1 MNKYSDKFILN
12 LLNLAEEY
20 VNECLSNTK
29 DFVTNKGEV
38 IQIQDRHLPTIQY
51 FLNIWIPLI
60 KKDKTIGRTTYY
72 EWLKSEDKIKQN
84 TIKKIEDL
92 FHSLSKDIVA
102 NEGKGIFYAKNCLG
116 MHDRQQIETREVD
129 SFDFDK

>member
-1 MNKYSDKFILN
+1 MNKYTDEFILN

-20 VNECLSNTK
+20 VNECLSNKK
-29 DFVTNKGEV
+29 DYVTNKGEV
-38 IQIQDRHLPTIQY
+38 IKIQDRHLPTIQY
-51 FLNIWIPLI
+51 FFNIWIPLI
-60 KKDKTIGRTTYY
+60 KKDKSINRDTYY
-72 EWLKSEDKIKQN
+72 TWLKSEDKTKSD
-84 TIKKIEDL
+84 TTKKIEAL

>member
-1 MNKYSDKFILN
+1 MNAYPIQKT
-12 LLNLAEEY
+12 LLQ
-20 VNECLSNTK
+20 TK
-29 DFVTNKGEV
+29 ERSF
-38 IQIQDRHLPTIQY
+38 R
-51 FLNIWIPLI
+51 F
-60 KKDKTIGRTTYY
+60 KTD
-72 EWLKSEDKIKQN
+72 KSEDKIKSD
-84 TIKKIEDL
+84 TTKKIESL